1 MRSIYPRVIVAVLAI
16 GAIAVGIAG
25 QVVPAIPSW
34 KIIVS
39 TAALAAFF
47 FLLALVHAFI
57 SGTIRQQLLR
67 WGAIDPQWLW
77 SPDYPKGFKSLWR
90 RGESEKTRER

>member
-34 KIIVS
+34 KVIVS
-39 TAALAAFF
+39 AAALAAFF
-47 FLLALVHAFI
+47 LLLALVHAFI

-77 SPDYPKGFKSLWR
+77 SPDYPKGFKRLWR